1 MAKKS
6 MTGFTLIELM
16 IVVAIIGILA
26 AVALPAYQDYLTR
39 AQVSEAVTLTGGL
52 KDPLAE
58 WGTDRSTWP
67 TLVGAGVSAG
77 STQINAT
84 LVGKYATLS
93 SSIGG
98 TFPTGTISATMTTG
112 KASGGVLTFSTGNGG
127 VSWACGNTTVDGTT
141 GSGTTIET
149 KYLPNA
155 CKP

>member
-98 TFPTGTISATMTTG
+98 DIPHGYDQCDDDHRQGQWWCSDLQYRQRRCFLG
-112 KASGGVLTFSTGNGG
+112 L
-127 VSWACGNTTVDGTT
+127 W
-141 GSGTTIET
+141 
-149 KYLPNA
+149 
-155 CKP
+155 